1 MVSPFAD
8 DNDEINLNFIF
19 QTTGS
24 PDVYKLKDTKSGK
37 FLTNTFGS
45 LRLSNEEADSDN
57 QKWKF
62 IRQTGGFYRIQS
74 LQDQKFISVS
84 GNNTFDGTPFIS
96 RHRRRTALLRS
107 VLRFGQ
113 IRIPYI
119 LNYSIKTLEIRLMLC
134 KCVSVMASHL
144 LSLKKNCNHFINI
157 NYQSYDTKQ
166 ITKLRVISLV
176 YSCSATAYRAWPL
189 PARLMANI

>member
-1 MVSPFAD
+1 MGFTIAD
-8 DNDEINLNFIF
+8 DNDEINLNFVF

-62 IRQTGGFYRIQS
+62 IRQTDGFYRIQS

-84 GNNTFDGTPFIS
+84 GNNTFDGTPLYLATGGEP
-96 RHRRRTALLRS
+96 HY
-107 VLRFGQ
+107 FG
-113 IRIPYI
+113 
-119 LNYSIKTLEIRLMLC
+119 
-134 KCVSVMASHL
+134 
-144 LSLKKNCNHFINI
+144 
-157 NYQSYDTKQ
+157 
-166 ITKLRVISLV
+166 V
-176 YSCSATAYRAWPL
+176 YFDSDKYAYPTS
-189 PARLMANI
+189 